1 MWYLWLQILFL
12 LALAALCGA
21 GLAYWWLKG
30 RYEDVTETYSEMMIN
45 KGGSPDLITRPDLD
59 ARFADLSAKIDRI
72 EATDLT
78 PLHSQITSL
87 ADGLPSNEVE
97 LSPILSEIHA
107 IGGDL
112 RSSESSMQGLDE
124 RLAAIEASLHQA
136 NAGQDRLDELNNRMT
151 HLETG
156 LTSSIKTSFEDLQ
169 KNMNSAAPVDL
180 GPMLSRVAELKQ
192 QIAPL
197 SGLDSKIDSLTLK
210 TNNMGDT
217 YAAPIKSDIARLEQN
232 FIALKE
238 SILHP
243 LQQDLQMLNAKM
255 PSPADIT
262 KLMDGRLT
270 AIEEQVG
277 RTQQYVRPMAEKVD
291 EISLAA
297 TANSTNHRSLSAM
310 DQKLSEFEHSVVGIK
325 QRMDQVGALLAAM
338 DKRQDSD
345 ALETKLD
352 QSLAEMSSLRGL
364 VSSKST
370 LEPLEQS
377 IAHLQQMVF
386 NLRERD
392 LTSVNNAI
400 RSIEGRVDFVGVENR
415 LTSIEYGLAATHHML
430 RSKLEQGAEM
440 PAPPQREPF
449 REAPEEFSF
458 TSQSSLKA
466 PEAPLD
472 PINMIRTSSEDGNL
486 LQEPGF
492 GQADNLEKIRG
503 IGPMLRQ
510 LLNDTGVF
518 YYWQIA
524 EWSEA
529 DVASVDSL
537 LPGYQGRIDR
547 DRWVEQARELS
558 ELPGAAERPQPFGKD
573 R

>member
-112 RSSESSMQGLDE
+112 RSSENSMQSLDE

-136 NAGQDRLDELNNRMT
+136 NAGQDRLDELNNRLN

-169 KNMNSAAPVDL
+169 KNMNTAAPVDL

-217 YAAPIKSDIARLEQN
+217 YAAPLKSDIARLEQN

-291 EISLAA
+291 EVSLAA

-352 QSLAEMSSLRGL
+352 QNLAETASLRGL

-472 PINMIRTSSEDGNL
+472 PVNMIRTSSEDGNL

-524 EWSEA
+524 EWSAA

>member
-1 MWYLWLQILFL
+1 
-12 LALAALCGA
+12 
-21 GLAYWWLKG
+21 
-30 RYEDVTETYSEMMIN
+30 
-45 KGGSPDLITRPDLD
+45 
-59 ARFADLSAKIDRI
+59 
-72 EATDLT
+72 
-78 PLHSQITSL
+78 
-87 ADGLPSNEVE
+87 
-97 LSPILSEIHA
+97 
-107 IGGDL
+107 
-112 RSSESSMQGLDE
+112 
-124 RLAAIEASLHQA
+124 
-136 NAGQDRLDELNNRMT
+136 
-151 HLETG
+151 
-156 LTSSIKTSFEDLQ
+156 
-169 KNMNSAAPVDL
+169 
-180 GPMLSRVAELKQ
+180 
-192 QIAPL
+192 
-197 SGLDSKIDSLTLK
+197 
-210 TNNMGDT
+210 
-217 YAAPIKSDIARLEQN
+217 
-232 FIALKE
+232 
-238 SILHP
+238 
-243 LQQDLQMLNAKM
+243 
-255 PSPADIT
+255 
-262 KLMDGRLT
+262 MDGRLT

-291 EISLAA
+291 EVSLAA

-352 QSLAEMSSLRGL
+352 QNLAETASLRGL

-472 PINMIRTSSEDGNL
+472 PVNMIRTSSEDGNL

-524 EWSEA
+524 EWSAA